1 MPILHA
7 VVLGL
12 VQGATEFLPVSSS
25 GHLILTRWL
34 LGWELPTP
42 QLAKAYDVALHVGT
56 LTGAVAYLRR
66 DLLNLARGALDSL
79 RRRELRTPLQRLPWL
94 VAVTCVPGALTGAV
108 FEDFV
113 TDHLGKPWL
122 IGVMLVVFGLV
133 LLAADQV
140 PERRGVEAFSWRD
153 AVLVGSAQ
161 ALALQPGVSRAGATI
176 SAARGLGFER
186 DPAARLSFIMGI
198 PLIAGAALFEGV
210 KVAGEGVGG
219 DFLVAAAVGAGTAA
233 VTAWVAV
240 WGVLAV
246 VRRRSFLP
254 FVAYRVLAGIAV
266 VVIAATPWR

>member
-56 LTGAVAYLRR
+56 LTGAIAYLRR
-66 DLLNLARGALDSL
+66 DLVNLARGALDSL
-79 RRRELRTPLQRLPWL
+79 RSRELRTSSQRLPWL
-94 VAVTCVPGALTGAV
+94 IAVACLPAAVTGAALESV
-108 FEDFV
+108 V
-113 TDHLGKPWL
+113 TDRLGEPWL
-122 IGVMLVVFGLV
+122 IGVMLAVFGLV
-133 LLAADQV
+133 LLAADAV
-140 PERRGVEAFSWRD
+140 PERRGADTFSVRD
-153 AVLVGSAQ
+153 ALLIGSAQ
-161 ALALQPGVSRAGATI
+161 ALALQPGVSRAGATM
-176 SAARGLGFER
+176 SAARALGLER
-186 DPAARLSFIMGI
+186 DAAARLSFIMGI

-210 KVAGEGVGG
+210 KVAGEGVEG
-219 DFLVAAAVGAGTAA
+219 DFLVAAAVGAATAA

-240 WGVLAV
+240 WAVLTV

-254 FVAYRVLAGIAV
+254 FVGYRVAAGVAV
-266 VVIAATPWR
+266 VLIAASSWR

>member
-42 QLAKAYDVALHVGT
+42 RLAKAYDVALHVGT
-56 LTGAVAYLRR
+56 LTGAVAYLRH
-66 DLLNLARGALDSL
+66 DLLNLAQGALDSL
-79 RRRELRTPLQRLPWL
+79 RRRELRTAFQRLPWL
-94 VAVTCVPGALTGAV
+94 VAVTSVPGALTGAV

-140 PERRGVEAFSWRD
+140 PERRGAEAFSWRD

-176 SAARGLGFER
+176 SAARALGFER

>member
-66 DLLNLARGALDSL
+66 DLAALARGALESV
-79 RRRELRTPLQRLPWL
+79 RRRELRTAHQRLPWMIA
-94 VAVTCVPGALTGAV
+94 VACVPAALTGAALD
-108 FEDFV
+108 DFV
-113 TDHLGKPWL
+113 TDHLGEPWL
-122 IGVMLVVFGLV
+122 VALMLVLFGLV
-133 LLAADQV
+133 LLVAD
-140 PERRGVEAFSWRD
+140 RARTWRKADDFSWRD
-153 AVLVGSAQ
+153 ALLVGSAQ
-161 ALALQPGVSRAGATI
+161 ALALQPGVSRAGATM

-186 DPAARLSFIMGI
+186 DAAARLSFIMGI
-198 PLIAGAALFEGV
+198 PIIAGAAVFEGV
-210 KVAGEGVGG
+210 KVVSEGVDG
-219 DFLVAAAVGAGTAA
+219 DFLAAAGVGAATGA

-240 WGVLAV
+240 WAVLSV
-246 VRRRSFLP
+246 VRRRSFAP
-254 FVAYRVLAGIAV
+254 FVVYRVAAGAAVLILAASG
-266 VVIAATPWR
+266 WR